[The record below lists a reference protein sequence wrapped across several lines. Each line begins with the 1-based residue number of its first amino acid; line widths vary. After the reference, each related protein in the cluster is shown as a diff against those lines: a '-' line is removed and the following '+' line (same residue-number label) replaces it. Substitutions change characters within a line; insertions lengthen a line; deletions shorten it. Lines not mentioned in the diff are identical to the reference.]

1 MESKK
6 DQVQI
11 DETKLR
17 RLQFRVFNLEKQ
29 NVGPNG
35 LKANE
40 RVKKI
45 KCAKHTLFFFC
56 LYFAC

>member
-6 DQVQI
+6 DEVQI

-17 RLQFRVFNLEKQ
+17 RLQFRVYNLEKQ

-45 KCAKHTLFFFC
+45 ISLIEAEVENDN
-56 LYFAC
+56 

>member
-6 DQVQI
+6 EDMIVDMAKLKRMQI
-11 DETKLR
+11 
-17 RLQFRVFNLEKQ
+17 RVFLLEKQ
-29 NVGPNG
+29 NIGPNG

-45 KCAKHTLFFFC
+45 ISLIEAEVENDN
-56 LYFAC
+56 

>member
-1 MESKK
+1 MIMESKK

-45 KCAKHTLFFFC
+45 ISLIEAEVENDN
-56 LYFAC
+56 